1 MPMRTDHP
9 PKQKLSGLLPIL
21 ILAGGGLAFGMALL
35 AYAYLGTFSRYYA
48 DDYCLTSSFL
58 TSGFWKSQIE
68 LYASWSPRFA
78 GTFLLNLSEFFGRS
92 AIRAWTA
99 LTILLWAAALTWVF
113 AEVMRTFRLASRY
126 TVGLGLVLAEALVFF
141 TVQEAPQQYQSVF
154 WRVGIITYTLPLVFL
169 TALIGLIFNRVR
181 KTAPE
186 RVTGWGAAVCALLA
200 FFAGGFSE
208 TYVALQGGLLALALI
223 GVWLGVKPPLHR
235 NARLLVGAAL
245 AGSLLALLVVFVAP
259 GNAVR
264 LGTMPA
270 RPTLLAL
277 LRMSMTSAFVF
288 IHSSLKEFAFQNLLT
303 LLLPLLL
310 TYGLYAREDNLPK
323 IRPSTLTL
331 SLILV
336 PIIGFLLV
344 LAVCAPSAYAESAY
358 PEARVLIEARFM
370 MVAAMIVEGALLGI
384 SLGQLHRWAGEPVPA
399 FLQAFI
405 GVLFLC
411 ASLYPLYDARK
422 TVLEIPIY
430 REWAAAWDAH
440 DAAFRASVQKGVLDI
455 NLFDPQARSFDDFS
469 GLLEI
474 SSDAKNWVNQCAAGY
489 YGAHHLAINQP

>member
-1 MPMRTDHP
+1 MPKRTDDP

-21 ILAGGGLAFGMALL
+21 ILAAGGLAFGMALL

-58 TSGFWKSQIE
+58 TGGFWKSQIE
-68 LYASWSPRFA
+68 LYVSWSPRFA

-113 AEVMRTFRLASRY
+113 AEVIRAFRLSSRY
-126 TVGLGLVLAEALVFF
+126 TVGLGLVLAEALAFF

-154 WRVGIITYTLPLVFL
+154 WRAGTIAYTLPLVFL

-181 KTAPE
+181 KTAPG
-186 RVTGWGAAVCALLA
+186 RLAGWGAAGCALVA

-208 TYVALQGGLLALALI
+208 TYVALQTGLLSLALI
-223 GVWLGVKPPLHR
+223 GVWLGVKPPLRR
-235 NARLLVGAAL
+235 NARILVGAAL
-245 AGSLLALLVVFVAP
+245 GGSLLALLVVFAAP

-264 LGTMPA
+264 LGAMPA
-270 RPTLLAL
+270 RPPLLAF
-277 LRMSMTSAFVF
+277 LRMSVTSAFVF

-303 LLLPLLL
+303 LLLPLSL
-310 TYGLYAREDNLPK
+310 TYRLYAREDDLPK
-323 IRPSTLTL
+323 IRPSSLTL
-331 SLILV
+331 SLILA

-344 LAVCAPSAYAESAY
+344 LAVCAPSAYAESSY
-358 PEARVLIEARFM
+358 PEARVLIEARFT
-370 MVAAMIVEGALLGI
+370 MVAVILVEGALLGM
-384 SLGQLHRWAGEPVPA
+384 SLSQLHRWAGEPVPA
-399 FLQAFI
+399 FLQALM

-422 TVLEIPIY
+422 TGLTMPVY
-430 REWAAAWDAH
+430 RERAAAWDVH
-440 DAAFRASVQKGVLDI
+440 DAAFRASVQKGVQDI

-469 GLLEI
+469 GLLDI
-474 SSDAKNWVNQCAAGY
+474 SSDPRNWVNQCAAGY